1 MRRQAMAWSIQLA
14 LMGLAASAAAQA
26 PASSPVRQL
35 DAVQVTGSRIP
46 RAQVE
51 GPAPI
56 TVIDAEQIRSS
67 GFTTVPDVLRAMT
80 QNGGETQSQQSSSGA
95 DFSPGAQQ
103 VDLRGLGPNHTLV
116 LVNGRRIADF
126 PMPFQ
131 GRSNFTDVSNIPLGM
146 IDRIEVLT
154 GSASAIYGSDAI
166 AGVVNF
172 ILKKKADGTT
182 VDVRMGTTSEGGG
195 DSFDMS
201 LSSGFSTGRFNAVYS
216 VELQSQTPL
225 WAYERDIQ
233 DSTQD
238 GPTEGSR
245 IARRAY
251 LRTDYNDDYLDPGAA
266 TCDALSGQN
275 QGSTYHAFRPRYGY
289 YCGSDASIGY
299 GTILSKRRGAN
310 GYASLSYDF
319 DNGQQWFA
327 DVQMGYHTLAL
338 MRDVASWGRMAADGD
353 ESGYFSNEATGE
365 IEFWQRQFSPE
376 EMGGLRN
383 AMVRSTQKTFSV
395 TTGFKG
401 NLAGNWDYEAALS
414 HSQYQSR
421 ISWPQIIA
429 GRANDLFLG
438 PQLGEDDDGFPIY
451 NADPSRL
458 YRPLTRAEYDAIAA
472 RTTYTP
478 KSRTETAALTLTNGS
493 LFALPGGDAGF
504 AATVEVGQQ
513 AYALNPDPLATQY
526 YYYSWKDSDG
536 KGSRNRWATAAELRM
551 PLHETINLSVAGRYD
566 QYRYSGHTIGKAT
579 WSGGLEWRPV
589 ESLLVR
595 GSYGTAFR
603 APDLHYVFAGPGNDE
618 TSAEDLYSCRAEQ
631 ADDCSDYERNVIRSR
646 SGNREL
652 DPETSTSWSAGFVWS
667 PAAGLDL
674 SVDWFD
680 IDMRR
685 QVQDMDVRTILASE
699 ANCRLGDADITS
711 PTCVDAL
718 ARVTRTADGRLYGV
732 HVNPINVARESTSGI
747 DAGLRY
753 RLQTGIGD
761 FIFNGSHTWVK
772 KHDFQRYTGDAI
784 EDQFAVNSGF
794 DIPRTK
800 SSVSVTWEKDAWSA
814 TVYGSRL
821 GKLPT
826 SDSYDQVFDWD
837 SGDSPYIRATY
848 RYNASVQYRFDDH
861 SRLSLSV
868 VNVFNKMPPKDATY
882 TAYPYYDVSWF
893 DSVGRTINLQYT
905 HKFGGSAL

>member
-1 MRRQAMAWSIQLA
+1 MAWSIQLA
-14 LMGLAASAAAQA
+14 LMGVAASAAAQT
-26 PASSPVRQL
+26 PASSSVQQL

-56 TVIDAEQIRSS
+56 TVINAEQIRSS

-80 QNGGETQSQQSSSGA
+80 QNGGETQSQQSSGGA

-126 PMPFQ
+126 PMPFK

-182 VDVRMGTTSEGGG
+182 IDMRMGTTTEGGG
-195 DSFDMS
+195 ESFDMS
-201 LSSGFSTGRFNAVYS
+201 LASGFSSGNFNAVYS

-225 WAYERDIQ
+225 WAYDRDIQ

-238 GPTEGSR
+238 GPTEGAR
-245 IARRAY
+245 IARRSY

-266 TCDALSGQN
+266 TCEALAGQN
-275 QGSTYHAFRPRYGY
+275 QGSTYRAFRPRYGY
-289 YCGSDASIGY
+289 YCGSDSAIGY

-319 DNGQQWFA
+319 DNGRQWFA
-327 DVQMGYHTLAL
+327 DVQMGHHTLAL
-338 MRDVASWGRMAADGD
+338 MRDVTSWGRMAADGD
-353 ESGYFSNEATGE
+353 ESGYFNNEATGE

-401 NLAGNWDYEAALS
+401 NLTGNWDYEAALS

-421 ISWPQIIA
+421 ISWAQIIA
-429 GRANDLFLG
+429 SKANDLFLG
-438 PQLGEDDDGFPIY
+438 PQLGEDEDGFPIY

-458 YRPLTRAEYDAIAA
+458 YRPLTRAEYDSIAA

-493 LFALPGGDAGF
+493 LFTLPGGDAGF

-513 AYALNPDPLATQY
+513 AYALNPDPLATGY

-551 PLHETINLSVAGRYD
+551 PLHETVNLSVAGRYD

-579 WSGGLEWRPV
+579 WSGGLEWRPIDT
-589 ESLLVR
+589 LLVR

-618 TSAEDLYSCRAEQ
+618 TSAEDLYNCRADA
-631 ADDCSDYERNVIRSR
+631 ADDCADYERNVIRSR

-680 IDMRR
+680 IDMRK

-732 HVNPINVARESTSGI
+732 YVNPINVARESTSGI
-747 DAGLRY
+747 DVGLRY
-753 RLQTGIGD
+753 RLQTGAGD
-761 FIFNGSHTWVK
+761 FIFNGTHTRVK
-772 KHDFQRYTGDAI
+772 EHDFQRYPGDPT

-800 SSVSVTWEKDAWSA
+800 TSVSVTWEKDAWSA

-821 GKLPT
+821 GKLPN
-826 SDSYDQVFDWD
+826 SDSYDQVFDPD
-837 SGDSPYIRATY
+837 SGDSPYIKATY

-868 VNVFNKMPPKDATY
+868 ANVFNKMPPKDATY

>member
-14 LMGLAASAAAQA
+14 LMGVAASAAAQS
-26 PASSPVRQL
+26 PGSSSVQQL

-56 TVIDAEQIRSS
+56 TVINAEEIRSS

-182 VDVRMGTTSEGGG
+182 ADVRMGTTSEGGG
-195 DSFDMS
+195 ESFDMS
-201 LSSGFSTGRFNAVYS
+201 LSSGFSKGNFNAVYS

-266 TCDALSGQN
+266 TCEALAGQN

-327 DVQMGYHTLAL
+327 DVQMGHHTLAL
-338 MRDVASWGRMAADGD
+338 MRDVTSWGRMAADGD
-353 ESGYFSNEATGE
+353 ESGYFNNEATGE

-401 NLAGNWDYEAALS
+401 NLVGNWDYEAALS

-421 ISWPQIIA
+421 ISWPQIVA
-429 GRANDLFLG
+429 AKANDLFLG

-458 YRPLTRAEYDAIAA
+458 YTPLTRAEYDSIAA

-493 LFALPGGDAGF
+493 LFGLPGGDVGF

-513 AYALNPDPLATQY
+513 AYALNPDPLATEY

-536 KGSRNRWATAAELRM
+536 KGSRNRWATAAELRL
-551 PLHETINLSVAGRYD
+551 PLHDTLNLSVAGRYD

-589 ESLLVR
+589 DSLLVR

-618 TSAEDLYSCRAEQ
+618 TTAEDLYSCRADD

-680 IDMRR
+680 IDMRK

-732 HVNPINVARESTSGI
+732 YVNPINVARESTSGI
-747 DAGLRY
+747 DVGLRY
-753 RLQTGIGD
+753 RLQTGAGD
-761 FIFNGSHTWVK
+761 FIFNGTHTRVK
-772 KHDFQRYTGDAI
+772 EHDFQRYPGDPT

-800 SSVSVTWEKDAWSA
+800 TSVSVTWEKDAWSA

-821 GKLPT
+821 GKLPN
-826 SDSYDQVFDWD
+826 SDSYDQVFDPD
-837 SGDSPYIRATY
+837 SGDSPYIKATY

-868 VNVFNKMPPKDATY
+868 ANVFNKMPPKDATY